1 MRMSSPANAVQLI
14 GLRDA
19 PEVTPGMD
27 LARVILD
34 AAGATELSLRDD
46 DILIVTH
53 KVVSKAEGRLVNL
66 REVQPSD
73 LARRFAAQWDKDARQ
88 VEVVLRE
95 SARIVRMDRG
105 IIIAQTRHGFVCA
118 NAGVDASNVAGEDVV
133 CLLPVDPDAS
143 AAGLRAAIQRV
154 AGVRPA
160 IVITDSFGRPWR
172 QGIVNVAIGVAGIA
186 PLVDYRGQPD
196 DHGRVMNVSVIAIAD
211 ELASAAEL
219 VTGKLGRCPFVVA
232 RGYVSPGKG
241 DEGSGADLLMDASM
255 DLFR

>member
-1 MRMSSPANAVQLI
+1 MAKPGSSVQLI
-14 GLRDA
+14 GLSEV

-27 LARVILD
+27 LAPVILD
-34 AAGATELSLRDD
+34 AARASDLLLRDD

-66 REVQPSD
+66 REIEPSD
-73 LARRFAAQWDKDARQ
+73 LAQRFANQWGKDARQ

-118 NAGVDASNVAGEDVV
+118 NAGVDASNVAGEEIV
-133 CLLPVDPDAS
+133 CLLPEDPDAS
-143 AAGLRAAIQRV
+143 AAELREAVQREV
-154 AGVRPA
+154 GVRPA
-160 IVITDSFGRPWR
+160 VIITDSFGRPWR
-172 QGIVNVAIGVAGIA
+172 QGIVNVAIGVAGIQA
-186 PLVDYRGQPD
+186 LADYRGQPD

-232 RGYVSPGKG
+232 RGYISPGNSN
-241 DEGSGADLLMDASM
+241 EGRGADLLMDAST

>member
-1 MRMSSPANAVQLI
+1 VQLI
-14 GLRDA
+14 GLSDI

-27 LARVILD
+27 LARVILE
-34 AAGATELSLRDD
+34 AALAGDLTLRDD

-53 KVVSKAEGRLVNL
+53 KVVSKAEGRLINL
-66 REVQPSD
+66 RDVQPSD
-73 LARRFAAQWDKDARQ
+73 LAQRFADQWGKDARQ

-105 IIIAQTRHGFVCA
+105 VIISQTHHGFVCA
-118 NAGVDASNVAGEDVV
+118 NAGVDASNVAGDGVV

-143 AAGLRAAIQRV
+143 ATALREAIQRETG
-154 AGVRPA
+154 ARPA
-160 IVITDSFGRPWR
+160 VIITDSFGRPWR
-172 QGIVNVAIGVAGIA
+172 QGIVNVAIGVAGIQ

-196 DHGRVMNVSVIAIAD
+196 DHGRVMSVSVIAIAD

-219 VTGKLGRCPFVVA
+219 VAGKLGRCPFVVA
-232 RGYVSPGKG
+232 RGYISPGKDDG
-241 DEGSGADLLMDASM
+241 EGRGSDLLMDASM

>member
-1 MRMSSPANAVQLI
+1 MVTPINSVQLI
-14 GLRDA
+14 GLNGA

-27 LARVILD
+27 LARVILG
-34 AAGATELSLRDD
+34 AALASDLTLRDD

-66 REVQPSD
+66 RDVQPSD
-73 LARRFAAQWDKDARQ
+73 LARRFAEQWGKDARQ

-105 IIIAQTRHGFVCA
+105 IIISQTRHGFVCA
-118 NAGVDASNVAGEDVV
+118 NAGVDASNVAGEEIV

-143 AAGLRAAIQRV
+143 AAALREAIQREIG
-154 AGVRPA
+154 ARPA
-160 IVITDSFGRPWR
+160 VIITDSFGRPWR
-172 QGIVNVAIGVAGIA
+172 QGIVNVAIGVAGIQ
-186 PLVDYRGQPD
+186 PLVDYRGRPD

-232 RGYVSPGKG
+232 RGYASPGEESG
-241 DEGSGADLLMDASM
+241 EGRGADLLMDASM

>member
-1 MRMSSPANAVQLI
+1 MAKPVNSVQLI
-14 GLRDA
+14 GLNEV

-34 AAGATELSLRDD
+34 AARASDLALRDD

-53 KVVSKAEGRLVNL
+53 KVVSKAEGRLVTL
-66 REVQPSD
+66 RDVQPSD
-73 LARRFAAQWDKDARQ
+73 LARRFAEQWGKDARQ

-105 IIIAQTRHGFVCA
+105 IIISQTRHGFVCA
-118 NAGVDASNVAGEDVV
+118 NAGVDASNVAGEEII

-143 AAGLRAAIQRV
+143 AAALRGAIQRA
-154 AGVRPA
+154 AGARPA
-160 IVITDSFGRPWR
+160 VIITDSFGRPWR
-172 QGIVNVAIGVAGIA
+172 QGIVNVAIGVAGIQ

-232 RGYVSPGKG
+232 RGYASPGKESS
-241 DEGSGADLLMDASM
+241 EGRGSDLLMDAGM

>member
-1 MRMSSPANAVQLI
+1 MARQANTVQLI
-14 GLRDA
+14 GLNEA

-27 LARVILD
+27 LARVIVD
-34 AAGATELSLRDD
+34 AARASDLALRDD

-66 REVQPSD
+66 RDVQPSD
-73 LARRFAAQWDKDARQ
+73 LARRFAGQWGKDARQ

-105 IIIAQTRHGFVCA
+105 IIISQTRHGFVCA
-118 NAGVDASNVAGEDVV
+118 NAGVDASNVAGEEVV
-133 CLLPVDPDAS
+133 CLLPVDPDVS
-143 AAGLRAAIQRV
+143 AAALREAIQRETG
-154 AGVRPA
+154 ASPA
-160 IVITDSFGRPWR
+160 VIITDSFGRPWR
-172 QGIVNVAIGVAGIA
+172 QGIVNVAIGVDGIQ

-232 RGYVSPGKG
+232 RGYASPGKDG
-241 DEGSGADLLMDASM
+241 GEGRGSDLLMEADM

>member
-1 MRMSSPANAVQLI
+1 
-14 GLRDA
+14 
-19 PEVTPGMD
+19 MD

-34 AAGATELSLRDD
+34 AAVASDLTLRDD

-66 REVQPSD
+66 RDVQPSD
-73 LARRFAAQWDKDARQ
+73 LAQRIANQWGKDARQ

-95 SARIVRMDRG
+95 SVRIVRMDRG
-105 IIIAQTRHGFVCA
+105 IIISQTHHGFVCA
-118 NAGVDASNVAGEDVV
+118 NAGVDASNVAGEDIV

-143 AAGLRAAIQRV
+143 AAGLRETIQRET
-154 AGVRPA
+154 GTRPA
-160 IVITDSFGRPWR
+160 VIITDSFGRPWR
-172 QGIVNVAIGVAGIA
+172 QGIVNVAIGVAGVQ

-196 DHGRVMNVSVIAIAD
+196 DHGRVMSVSVIAIAD

-219 VTGKLGRCPFVVA
+219 VAGKLGRCPFVVA
-232 RGYVSPGKG
+232 RGYVSPGKDG
-241 DEGSGADLLMDASM
+241 GEGRGSDLLMDASM

>member
-1 MRMSSPANAVQLI
+1 MSSPGNAVQLI

-19 PEVTPGMD
+19 PEVMPGMD
-27 LARVILD
+27 LARAILD
-34 AAGATELSLRDD
+34 AARATDLSLRDD

-73 LARRFAAQWDKDARQ
+73 LARRFAEQWGKDARQ

-105 IIIAQTRHGFVCA
+105 IIIAQTRQGFVCA
-118 NAGVDASNVAGEDVV
+118 NAGVDASNVAGEDLV

-143 AAGLRAAIQRV
+143 AAGLRAAIQR
-154 AGVRPA
+154 AEGVRPA
-160 IVITDSFGRPWR
+160 VIITDSFGRPWR

-196 DHGRVMNVSVIAIAD
+196 DHGRMMNVSVIAIAD

-232 RGYVSPGKG
+232 RGYVSPGKDDDG
-241 DEGSGADLLMDASM
+241 RGADLLMDAST

>member
-1 MRMSSPANAVQLI
+1 MAKPVNSVQLI
-14 GLRDA
+14 GLNEV
-19 PEVTPGMD
+19 PEVTPGTD
-27 LARVILD
+27 LAQIILD
-34 AAGATELSLRDD
+34 AARASDLALHDD

-53 KVVSKAEGRLVNL
+53 KVVSKAEGRLVDL
-66 REVQPSD
+66 RDVQPSD
-73 LARRFAAQWDKDARQ
+73 LARRFAEQWGKDARQ
-88 VEVVLRE
+88 VEVVLSE

-118 NAGVDASNVAGEDVV
+118 NAGVDASNVAGEEIV
-133 CLLPVDPDAS
+133 CLLPVNPDAS
-143 AAGLRAAIQRV
+143 AAALRESIQREIG
-154 AGVRPA
+154 ARPA
-160 IVITDSFGRPWR
+160 VIITDSFGRPWR
-172 QGIVNVAIGVAGIA
+172 QGIVNVAIGVAGIQ

-232 RGYVSPGKG
+232 RGYASPGNDSG
-241 DEGSGADLLMDASM
+241 EGHGSDLLMDASM

>member
-1 MRMSSPANAVQLI
+1 MAKPVNSVQLI
-14 GLRDA
+14 GLNEV

-27 LARVILD
+27 LAQIILD
-34 AAGATELSLRDD
+34 AARASDLTLRDD

-53 KVVSKAEGRLVNL
+53 KVVSKAEGRLVDL
-66 REVQPSD
+66 RDVQPSD
-73 LARRFAAQWDKDARQ
+73 LARRFAEQWGKDARQ

-105 IIIAQTRHGFVCA
+105 IIISQTHHGFVCA
-118 NAGVDASNVAGEDVV
+118 NAGVDASNVAGEEIV

-143 AAGLRAAIQRV
+143 AAGLREAIQREI
-154 AGVRPA
+154 GGRPA
-160 IVITDSFGRPWR
+160 VIITDSFGRPWR
-172 QGIVNVAIGVAGIA
+172 QGIVNVAIGVAGIQ

-232 RGYVSPGKG
+232 RGYVSPGKESG
-241 DEGSGADLLMDASM
+241 EGRGADLLMDASM